1 MVTVLAFI
9 VGVVIVVLGLG
20 VSIALHEI
28 GHLVPAK
35 KFGVR
40 VGQYMVGMG
49 PTAWSKRVGETEYG
63 VKWLPIGGY
72 ISMAGMYPSGDG
84 KPARGVFKTLVQD
97 AQDANEESREGVDDS
112 RTFSALPTWK
122 RVIIML
128 GGPVMNLVIAIV
140 LFTVVVS
147 GIGIPQ
153 NTSTVAS
160 VSQCVLPA
168 GTDKTECAADD
179 PESPAAAAG
188 LMPGDTIVAVD
199 GTAVSDF
206 QAASEIIRAHPDD
219 TISVVVE
226 RDGGEET
233 LTMTPV
239 LATNEYVDSDGQL
252 VTNEVGFAGFGPTQ
266 ERVRQPAW
274 AGTQQVFDQMGRVA
288 GIISQLPQ
296 RIWQTGVDMF
306 TGQERDPNGPIS
318 VIGVGQLAGEV
329 AATEAPILNR
339 TIVMIQLVG
348 SVNIALFAFN
358 MLPLLP
364 LDGGH
369 IVVALWDAIKRGWA
383 KLRRRPRPRPADA
396 SRLVPLTL
404 VVVVLMIGMSAVLF
418 AADIFNPV
426 TL

>member
-1 MVTVLAFI
+1 MTVLAFI

-168 GTDKTECAADD
+168 GTDKTECAAGD

-239 LATNEYVDSDGQL
+239 LATNQYVDADGEL
-252 VTNEVGFAGFGPTQ
+252 VTAEVGFAGFGPTR
-266 ERVRQPAW
+266 ERVRQPVQ
-274 AGTQQVFDQMGRVA
+274 AGTQQVFDQMGAVA
-288 GIISQLPQ
+288 GIIAQLPQ
-296 RIWQTGVDMF
+296 RIWQTSVDMF
-306 TGQERDPNGPIS
+306 TGQDRDPNGPIS
-318 VIGVGQLAGEV
+318 VIGVGRLAGEV
-329 AATEAPILNR
+329 AATEAPILDR
-339 TIVMIQLVG
+339 TVRLIQLVG

>member
-1 MVTVLAFI
+1 MTVLAFI
-9 VGVVIVVLGLG
+9 VGVVVVVLGLG

-49 PTAWSKRVGETEYG
+49 PTVWSKRVGETEYG

-97 AQDANEESREGVDDS
+97 AQDANEETREGVDDS

-168 GTDKTECAADD
+168 GTDKTECATDD
-179 PESPAAAAG
+179 PASPAAAAG

-206 QAASEIIRAHPDD
+206 QAASEIIRAHPND

-226 RDGGEET
+226 RDGAEET

-239 LATNEYVDSDGQL
+239 LATNQYVDADGEL
-252 VTNEVGFAGFGPTQ
+252 VTDEVGFAGFGPTQ

-274 AGTQQVFDQMGRVA
+274 VGTQQVFGQMGAVA

-318 VIGVGQLAGEV
+318 VIGVGRLAGEV
-329 AATEAPILNR
+329 ASTEAPILDR
-339 TIVMIQLVG
+339 TVAMIQLVG

>member
-318 VIGVGQLAGEV
+318 VIGVGRLAGEV